1 VNPWLNNPAPVQ
13 PRSPAAAK
21 QFECAPL
28 ARVELTFFTQSAHR
42 IELWRDPASAR
53 QMIKVSCFVQ
63 RRIGILRFLGKRQA
77 SIAPTYDFFVKL
89 IDELTDDKAPLVL
102 CHRN

>member
-1 VNPWLNNPAPVQ
+1 
-13 PRSPAAAK
+13 
-21 QFECAPL
+21 
-28 ARVELTFFTQSAHR
+28 
-42 IELWRDPASAR
+42 
-53 QMIKVSCFVQ
+53 MIKVSCFVQ
-63 RRIGILRFLGKRQA
+63 RRIGILRFLGKHQA